1 MIELILGINISNSSS
16 IPRSSI
22 ALNPWQKKQK
32 QNNENI
38 KIFQNAVFIANSFW
52 NLIIILANALYYK

>member
-38 KIFQNAVFIANSFW
+38 KIFQNAVFIANSF
-52 NLIIILANALYYK
+52 